1 MRFTFFMLIIK
12 ETYNFFL
19 IIYIN
24 NLMCIRLTGDLLSNY
39 LTKLQETM
47 FNVKFLLTIFK
58 FFS

>member
-24 NLMCIRLTGDLLSNY
+24 NLMCIRLTGDLLSNN

-47 FNVKFLLTIFK
+47 FNVKFLLTIFR

>member
-24 NLMCIRLTGDLLSNY
+24 NLMYIRLTGGFISILFNKIAGNY
-39 LTKLQETM
+39 VQ
-47 FNVKFLLTIFK
+47 F
-58 FFS
+58 